1 MIKRLTQFA
10 TLFLIA
16 VSTPTLAIAQS
27 NYVMPRAVKL
37 DPIVRRTFSSFY
49 VRSFPGGPIQRL
61 YTDGFYPIGWSRDG
75 KFAYYSEPVD
85 EECGCYFAELAI
97 VDLRTDK
104 VLWEFKNKPQD
115 RADASGAPLPDDMRK
130 LWKRNEKMFVE
141 KLRQHGIVQ
150 PVVVRPVST
159 DRYEIIAGE
168 RRWRAAQLAGLVE
181 IPVIVRDV
189 DDKTALEIAI
199 VENVQRADL
208 NPLEEALGY
217 EQLIAEH
224 GYTQND
230 LGEIIGKSR
239 SHVANSLRLLKLPD
253 QVRDML
259 AAGSLSAGHAR
270 ALVSTSDPATLARTI
285 VSKGMS
291 VRDAERLAQND
302 IKAQNDP
309 RPAGTRKDEKDSDT
323 LALERTLSDALGLDV
338 AINHRGNG
346 GQVKISYKTLEQL
359 EEICR
364 LLERR

>member
-1 MIKRLTQFA
+1 MNDDLSKRRLGRGLA
-10 TLFLIA
+10 ALIGEMDQ
-16 VSTPTLAIAQS
+16 PT
-27 NYVMPRAVKL
+27 
-37 DPIVRRTFSSFY
+37 
-49 VRSFPGGPIQRL
+49 
-61 YTDGFYPIGWSRDG
+61 
-75 KFAYYSEPVD
+75 PVD
-85 EECGCYFAELAI
+85 AGKPSVNPDRMVPIEFIARNPRNPRRYFDETELH
-97 VDLRTDK
+97 DL
-104 VLWEFKNKPQD
+104 
-115 RADASGAPLPDDMRK
+115 ASSI
-130 LWKRNEKMFVE
+130 
-141 KLRQHGIVQ
+141 RQHGIVQ
-150 PVVVRPVST
+150 PVVVRPVSVE
-159 DRYEIIAGE
+159 RYEIIAGE
-168 RRWRAAQLAGLVE
+168 RRWRAAQLAGLIE

-309 RPAGTRKDEKDSDT
+309 RPAGARKDEKDSDT

>member
-1 MIKRLTQFA
+1 MNDDLSKRRLGRGLA
-10 TLFLIA
+10 ALIGEMDQ
-16 VSTPTLAIAQS
+16 PT
-27 NYVMPRAVKL
+27 
-37 DPIVRRTFSSFY
+37 
-49 VRSFPGGPIQRL
+49 
-61 YTDGFYPIGWSRDG
+61 
-75 KFAYYSEPVD
+75 PVD
-85 EECGCYFAELAI
+85 AGRPAVNPDRLAPIEFISRNPRNPRRYFDETELH
-97 VDLRTDK
+97 DL
-104 VLWEFKNKPQD
+104 
-115 RADASGAPLPDDMRK
+115 ASSI
-130 LWKRNEKMFVE
+130 
-141 KLRQHGIVQ
+141 RQHGIVQ
-150 PVVVRPVST
+150 PVVVRTVST

-168 RRWRAAQLAGLVE
+168 RRWRAAQLAGLIE

-253 QVRDML
+253 PVRDML

-270 ALVSTSDPATLARTI
+270 ALVSTSDPTALARTV

-309 RPAGTRKDEKDSDT
+309 RPAGARRDEKDSDT
-323 LALERTLSDALGLDV
+323 LALERTLSDTLGLDV
-338 AINHRGNG
+338 SINHRGNG

>member
-1 MIKRLTQFA
+1 MNDDLSKRRLGRGLA
-10 TLFLIA
+10 ALIGEMDQP
-16 VSTPTLAIAQS
+16 TPVEAGRPSVNPDRLVPIEFISRNPRNPRRYFDETELHDLA
-27 NYVMPRAVKL
+27 
-37 DPIVRRTFSSFY
+37 SS
-49 VRSFPGGPIQRL
+49 I
-61 YTDGFYPIGWSRDG
+61 
-75 KFAYYSEPVD
+75 
-85 EECGCYFAELAI
+85 
-97 VDLRTDK
+97 
-104 VLWEFKNKPQD
+104 
-115 RADASGAPLPDDMRK
+115 
-130 LWKRNEKMFVE
+130 
-141 KLRQHGIVQ
+141 RQHGIVQ
-150 PVVVRPVST
+150 PVVARTVST

-168 RRWRAAQLAGLVE
+168 RRWRAAQLAGLIE

-253 QVRDML
+253 PVRDML

-270 ALVSTSDPATLARTI
+270 ALVSTSDPSGLARTI

-309 RPAGTRKDEKDSDT
+309 RPPGAHRDEKDSDT
-323 LALERTLSDALGLDV
+323 LALERTLSDTLGLDV
-338 AINHRGNG
+338 SINHRGNG
-346 GQVKISYKTLEQL
+346 GQVRISYKTLEQL